1 MQYYNVSPPEEHSG
15 KLKCQHCKFST
26 ESEAGLQVHLA
37 RKHPKVRNEG
47 LCQKEKNF
55 KWTTQYLE
63 FLVETMKKEGVK
75 YVNKIAAEILPNSTE
90 AAIQRKCTK
99 QEYKQAEVRVN
110 ERKAKHQNAEKTP
123 SKTQLSQIE
132 IPTFTR
138 TPRILP
144 TVLPTPISAQSHRR
158 RSLAAVPP

>member
-1 MQYYNVSPPEEHSG
+1 MKVY
-15 KLKCQHCKFST
+15 
-26 ESEAGLQVHLA
+26 A
-37 RKHPKVRNEG
+37 RRR
-47 LCQKEKNF
+47 NF

-90 AAIQRKCTK
+90 AAIQRKGTK

-110 ERKAKHQNAEKTP
+110 QRKATHQNAEKTP

-144 TVLPTPISAQSHRR
+144 SPTNSNISTVS
-158 RSLAAVPP
+158 